1 MGNLYSFG
9 YDMVC
14 DSVSNRLVVLMFSR
28 IEDDAFINR
37 TILGVYKD
45 WNDLVIHFSYDRPMD
60 LMLSELVNHFSDF
73 KCFSVGHV
81 MCICAFVSDVLVK

>member
-1 MGNLYSFG
+1 M
-9 YDMVC
+9 
-14 DSVSNRLVVLMFSR
+14 
-28 IEDDAFINR
+28 
-37 TILGVYKD
+37 YKD

-73 KCFSVGHV
+73 KCFSVRRV